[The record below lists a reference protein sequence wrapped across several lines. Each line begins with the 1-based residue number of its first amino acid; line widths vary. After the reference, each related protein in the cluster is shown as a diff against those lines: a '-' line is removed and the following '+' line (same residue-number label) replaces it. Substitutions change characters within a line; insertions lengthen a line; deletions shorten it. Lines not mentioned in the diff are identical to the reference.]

1 MLRRRTPGMPL
12 IADAQAWMLQRSAR
26 WTVRYGDALQ
36 QLNRGP
42 TIEDPDRV
50 RVPTRHGR
58 VRCDVYRPPGN
69 EAAPPVYVHL
79 HGGAFVMRHPRMDDF
94 FARIVAAEC
103 GAVVVNV
110 DYDVA
115 PGARFPVAHHQAHDV
130 AAWVAHHG
138 IGFGVDAGRIAVGG
152 FSAGGNLAAAVA
164 LQARDSGSF
173 RPACQLLGVPSL
185 DIAEEPADKSSPLAR
200 PLVTPAMMALVRA
213 TYFRDAAARGSAYAS
228 PLRAGDLS
236 GLAPAL
242 VVTAEYDVLRREGA
256 RYADRLEE
264 AGVPVTRHVVRHA
277 DHYFLD
283 GDLTRARATLDVLT
297 SGLRAHLGV
306 EPWTLR

>member
-1 MLRRRTPGMPL
+1 MTLL
-12 IADAQAWMLQRSAR
+12 ADVRAWVLQRSAASSA
-26 WTVRYGDALQ
+26 RYGDVLQ

-42 TIEDPDRV
+42 RIAEPDRV

-58 VRCDVYRPPGN
+58 VRCDVYRPPGSPT
-69 EAAPPVYVHL
+69 APPVYVHL

-115 PGARFPVAHHQAHDV
+115 PQARFPVAQHQAHDV

-138 IGFGVDAGRIAVGG
+138 ISFGVDAGRVAVGG
-152 FSAGGNLAAAVA
+152 FSAGGNLAASVA
-164 LQARDSGSF
+164 LQARDAGSF

-185 DIAEEPADKSSPLAR
+185 DVAEDPAEKPSPLAR
-200 PLVTPAMMALVRA
+200 PMVSPELMALVRA
-213 TYFRDAAARGSAYAS
+213 TYFRDEAARASAYAS
-228 PLRAGDLS
+228 PLRAGDLT

-242 VVTAEYDVLRREGA
+242 IVTAEYDALRREGD
-256 RYADRLEE
+256 RYADRLRD
-264 AGVPVTRHVVRHA
+264 AAVPVTHHVVPAA

-283 GDLTRARATLDVLT
+283 GDLVRARATLDLLT
-297 SGLRAHLGV
+297 STLRDHLGV

>member
-1 MLRRRTPGMPL
+1 MPL
-12 IADAQAWMLQRSAR
+12 LADVHAWMLQRSPHR
-26 WTVRYGDALQ
+26 GGRYGDAPQ

-42 TIEDPDRV
+42 VVADPDRV

-58 VRCDVYRPPGN
+58 VRCEVYRPPGG

-79 HGGAFVMRHPRMDDF
+79 HGGGFVRRHPQRDDF

-115 PGARFPVAHHQAHDV
+115 PGVRFPVAHHQAHDV
-130 AAWVAHHG
+130 TAWVAHHG
-138 IGFGVDAGRIAVGG
+138 IGFGVDAGRVAVGG
-152 FSAGGNLAAAVA
+152 FGAGANLAAAVA
-164 LQARDSGSF
+164 LQARDSGSL

-185 DIAEEPADKSSPLAR
+185 DVAEDPRDKLSPLAR
-200 PLVTPAMMALVRA
+200 PVISPGTRALVRS
-213 TYFRDAAARGSAYAS
+213 TYFRDADARESAYAS
-228 PLRAGDLS
+228 PLRAGNLS

-242 VVTAEYDVLRREGA
+242 LVTAEYDVLRREGT
-256 RYADRLEE
+256 RYAARLEG
-264 AGVPVTRHVVRHA
+264 AGVPVTHHVVRDA
-277 DHYFLD
+277 DHSFLD

-297 SGLRAHLGV
+297 RGLRDHLGV